1 MSKID
6 KLSVQGIR
14 SFGGSRETISFYTP
28 LTLIVGYNGSGKTT
42 IIECLKY
49 ATTGEQPP
57 NSKGGAFVHDPK
69 VGAPV
74 SLCGEK
80 EVLAQVKL
88 AFTSTSGHKCVAT
101 RSLQL
106 TVKKNS
112 RALKTLEGSLVYN
125 NNGERTVIS
134 SRVAQMDEFIPRE
147 LGVSRAIL
155 DYVIFCHQD
164 ESLWPMSEP
173 AALKKQF
180 DQIFE
185 AMRYT
190 KAIDNLKVLRKKQ
203 GEELA
208 KLKIFEEQDR
218 INKEK
223 GDRAEKRSMALQNDI
238 EESRERCNALTL
250 EMEELQEQ
258 IREKHEQANSYL
270 NIVNDLKFK
279 RDQLAYREGSIAD
292 IKMTLEE
299 LPEDDAYLE
308 NALAQYEER
317 MARYEE
323 EANEN
328 KAQYAELQKDLAQS
342 RRELSAKLA
351 EQGKHQS
358 DKDKYE
364 RQLQSR
370 MQLVRDA
377 AELHGFRGY
386 DGDLKDAQIKAF
398 NERIQK
404 LLAEKK
410 RDLDR
415 AQKENARELDEAT
428 GVITEL
434 EGRKATTTQNRVFA
448 KQRMGAIEKR
458 INVLQMDINR
468 LDIDE
473 GAKAVLD
480 SQFEDVEGRLKKAN
494 ESLVNADYDNQLQQ
508 ENERLWQLE
517 SENEKLGRELMEC
530 TRLASERAQLDLRK
544 KELSDRKR
552 KLDTLTNTWKPKLDT
567 HVGTTWQTDTLEA
580 QFHDALKRQNKLVAE
595 ARQKRDSARDRQQ
608 KVDFKLKSAKD
619 LGVKNADEA
628 QRCRS
633 AVVNALQAVRD
644 GATIDDYEEEVKMH
658 EEDVETYTTDISL
671 LDALADY
678 YRGCQKTLQEKNKC
692 RLCDRN
698 FDDKSNVSKSRFSDK
713 LIKFLD
719 PNKKE
724 KAEEDL
730 ASSAALLDSLR
741 KVKTQYETYQRL
753 MAELPSVKEEVASL
767 GAECET
773 LGRQLEEHDSVVS
786 AEEGKLNDIES
797 LNKTVISIT
806 QALKDIKDSE
816 AQVDRIMSQQSSGT
830 VSRSADEIHELQA
843 TCNEQ
848 IRSMKNKISKIT
860 SDRQRMK
867 DQINSLELEKSEL
880 RNKLSKALNQ
890 LERKKDFQNQI
901 QTLKEDQVHQRDL
914 ISQADQELESIEPEI
929 AEARSVRDDTLQR
942 GRAKEQ
948 AIAEER
954 DKVADSV
961 TELKM
966 VENDIQD
973 YIDRGGPSNLAANQ
987 RAIASLEKSIAAL
1000 DKEISDLTVRTNKLK
1015 QDIDNGDRKK
1025 QNISN
1030 NLKYRQNL
1038 QQLEILRR
1046 DIEELES
1053 RDADEDY
1060 KTLIA
1065 EAKQLENRHNR
1076 LVADRGSIMGQMK
1089 TKDEELERLLLEWEQ
1104 EYKSA
1109 AKKYRESH
1117 IKVETT
1123 KAAIEDLGRYISAL
1137 DTAIMRYHSLKME
1150 EVNRIAG
1157 ELWQSTYQGTDI
1169 DTILIRSDNEN
1180 ATTGRRSYNYRVC
1193 MVKQDTEMDMRGR
1206 CSAGQKVLA
1215 SIIIRLALAESFGVN
1230 CGLIALD
1237 EPTTNLDK
1245 DNIKSLAE
1253 SLHAIIKARQAQ
1265 SNFQLI
1271 VITHDEEFLR
1281 HMRCSDFCDSFF
1293 RVRRDDKQNSVITK
1307 ESITRV
1313 L

>member
-69 VGAPV
+69 
-74 SLCGEK
+74 LCGEK

-88 AFTSTSGHKCVAT
+88 AFTSTSGHKCVST

-112 RALKTLEGSLVYN
+112 RSLKTLEGSLVYN

-238 EESRERCNALTL
+238 EESREKCTALTL

-258 IREKHEQANSYL
+258 IREKHEHANSYL

-279 RDQLAYREGSIAD
+279 RDQLTYREGSIAD

-328 KAQYAELQKDLAQS
+328 KAQYAELQKDLTKS

-428 GVITEL
+428 SVITEL

-448 KQRMGAIEKR
+448 KQRMGAIDKR
-458 INVLQMDINR
+458 INVLQMDIKR

-473 GAKAVLD
+473 GAKAILD
-480 SQFEDVEGRLKKAN
+480 SQFEDVESRLKKAN
-494 ESLVNADYDNQLQQ
+494 ESLANADYDSQLQQ
-508 ENERLWQLE
+508 ENEKLWQLE

-567 HVGTTWQTDTLEA
+567 LIGTTWQTGTLES
-580 QFHDALKRQNKLVAE
+580 QFHDALKRQNKIVAE
-595 ARQKRDSARDRQQ
+595 ARQKRDSVRDKQQ
-608 KVDFKLKSAKD
+608 KVDFRLKSAKD
-619 LGVKNADEA
+619 AGAKNSDEA

-633 AVVNALQAVRD
+633 AVVDALQAVRD
-644 GATIDDYEEEVKMH
+644 GASIDDYEEEVKMH
-658 EEDVETYTTDISL
+658 EEDVETYATDISL

-678 YRGCQKTLQEKNKC
+678 YRGCQKTLLEKNKC

-698 FDDKSNVSKSRFSDK
+698 FDDKSNVAKSRFSDK

-730 ASSAALLDSLR
+730 ANSTALLDSLR
-741 KVKTQYETYQRL
+741 KVKAQYETYKRL
-753 MAELPSVKEEVASL
+753 ITELPSVKEE
-767 GAECET
+767 
-773 LGRQLEEHDSVVS
+773 LEEHD
-786 AEEGKLNDIES
+786 AIS
-797 LNKTVISIT
+797 LNKTVIGIT
-806 QALKDIKDSE
+806 QALKDIRDSE

-843 TCNEQ
+843 SCNEQ
-848 IRSMKNKISKIT
+848 IRSMKNKISKTT

-880 RNKLSKALNQ
+880 RNNLSKALNQ

-901 QTLKEDQVHQRDL
+901 QTLKEDQLHQRDL
-914 ISQADQELESIEPEI
+914 ISRADQELESIEPEI
-929 AEARSVRDDTLQR
+929 AEARS
-942 GRAKEQ
+942 EQ

-973 YIDRGGPSNLAANQ
+973 YIDRGGSSNLAANQ
-987 RAIASLEKSIAAL
+987 RAIASLEKSIASL

-1030 NLKYRQNL
+1030 NLKYRLNL

-1046 DIEELES
+1046 DIEDLES
-1053 RDADEDY
+1053 Q
-1060 KTLIA
+1060 
-1065 EAKQLENRHNR
+1065 AKQLENRHNR
-1076 LVADRGSIMGQMK
+1076 LMK

-1150 EVNRIAG
+1150 E
-1157 ELWQSTYQGTDI
+1157 STYQGTDI

-1193 MVKQDTEMDMRGR
+1193 M
-1206 CSAGQKVLA
+1206 KVLA
-1215 SIIIRLALAESFGVN
+1215 SIIIRLALAESFG
-1230 CGLIALD
+1230 
-1237 EPTTNLDK
+1237 PTTNLDK

-1271 VITHDEEFLR
+1271 VITHDE
-1281 HMRCSDFCDSFF
+1281 DFF

>member
-14 SFGGSRETISFYTP
+14 SFGGTRETISFYTP

-69 VGAPV
+69 
-74 SLCGEK
+74 LCGEK

-88 AFTSTSGHKCVAT
+88 AFTSTGGLKFVST

-112 RALKTLEGSLVYN
+112 RSLKTLEGSLACN
-125 NNGERTVIS
+125 NNGERTVTS
-134 SRVAQMDEFIPRE
+134 SRVAQMDEWIPRE

-190 KAIDNLKVLRKKQ
+190 KAIDNLKLLRKKQ
-203 GEELA
+203 GEELS

-223 GDRAEKRSMALQNDI
+223 GDRTEKRCTALEKEI
-238 EESRERCNALTL
+238 ESARDQCAAMSA
-250 EMEELQEQ
+250 EMEQLQEET
-258 IREKHEQANSYL
+258 REKHEQANSFL

-279 RDQLAYREGSIAD
+279 RDQLKYREGAIAD
-292 IKMTLEE
+292 LKMTLEE
-299 LPEDDAYLE
+299 LPEDDEYLRD
-308 NALAQYEER
+308 ALAQYEER
-317 MARYEE
+317 MARYQED
-323 EANEN
+323 ADQN
-328 KAQYAELQKDLAQS
+328 KAQYAELQNDLNQS
-342 RRELSAKLA
+342 RKELSAKFA

-364 RQLQSR
+364 RQLRTR
-370 MQLVRDA
+370 MELVQQA

-386 DGDLKDAQIKAF
+386 DGELKDSQVKAF

-415 AQKENARELDEAT
+415 VQKENAREVDQAAR
-428 GVITEL
+428 VISDL
-434 EGRKATTTQNRVFA
+434 EGRKATMTTNRVHA
-448 KQRMGAIEKR
+448 KQRLTAIDKR

-473 GAKAVLD
+473 GAKAILD
-480 SQFEDVEGRLKKAN
+480 SQFEDVETRLQKAN
-494 ESLVNADYDNQLQQ
+494 EALTSADFDNILQQ
-508 ENERLWQLE
+508 DNEKLWQLE
-517 SENEKLGRELMEC
+517 SENEKLGRELIEC

-552 KLDTLTNTWKPKLDT
+552 KLDTLTNTWKSKLDT
-567 HVGTTWQTDTLEA
+567 HVGSSWQTETLET
-580 QFHDALKRQNKLVAE
+580 QYHDALKRQNKAVAE
-595 ARQKRDSARDRQQ
+595 ARQKRDSARDKRQ
-608 KVDFKLKSAKD
+608 KVDYRLKSAKD
-619 LGVKNADEA
+619 LGQKKTLEA
-628 QRCRS
+628 TRCRD
-633 AVVNALQAVRD
+633 AVVAALRTVRD
-644 GATIDDYEEEVKMH
+644 GATIDDYEEEVKLH

-678 YRGCQKTLQEKNKC
+678 YRSCQKVLEDKNKC
-692 RLCDRN
+692 RLCDRH
-698 FDDKSNVSKSRFSDK
+698 FDDHQHVAKSRFSDK
-713 LIKFLD
+713 LVKFLD
-719 PNKKE
+719 PGKKE

-730 ASSAALLDSLR
+730 TNSTAILKSLR
-741 KVKTQYETYQRL
+741 KVKGPYETYQRL
-753 MAELPSVKEEVASL
+753 MGELPGIKEESSTL
-767 GAECET
+767 EAECEA
-773 LGRQLEEHDSVVS
+773 LERELEEHDAVVS
-786 AEEGKLNDIES
+786 AEEGKLQDIES
-797 LNKTVISIT
+797 LNKTVINIT
-806 QALKDIKDSE
+806 QTLKDIKDSE
-816 AQVDRIMSQQSSGT
+816 GQVDRIMSQQSSSAGG
-830 VSRSADEIHELQA
+830 RSADEIHELQA
-843 TCNEQ
+843 SCNEQ
-848 IRSMKNKISKIT
+848 IRSVKSKILKIST
-860 SDRQRMK
+860 DRQRTK
-867 DQINSLELEKSEL
+867 DQINALELEKSEL

-901 QTLKEDQVHQRDL
+901 QTLKDDQAHQREL
-914 ISQADQELESIEPEI
+914 ISKADEDLESIEPEL
-929 AEARSVRDDTLQR
+929 AEARSARDDVLQR

-948 AIAEER
+948 TIAEER
-954 DKVADSV
+954 DRVADSV

-966 VENDIQD
+966 VESDIQD

-987 RAIASLEKSIAAL
+987 RAIASLEKSIARL

-1030 NLKYRQNL
+1030 NLKYRENL
-1038 QQLEILRR
+1038 QELETLRR
-1046 DIEELES
+1046 DIDELES

-1065 EAKQLENRHNR
+1065 EARALENRYNR
-1076 LVADRGSIMGQMK
+1076 LVADRGSLMGEMK
-1089 TKDEELERLLLEWEQ
+1089 TKDQELGRLIAEWEQ
-1104 EYKSA
+1104 EYKQAS
-1109 AKKYRESH
+1109 KKYRESH

-1123 KAAIEDLGRYISAL
+1123 KAAIEDLGRYSGAL
-1137 DTAIMRYHSLKME
+1137 DNAIMKYHSVKME

-1157 ELWQSTYQGTDI
+1157 ELWTSTYQGTDI

>member
-69 VGAPV
+69 
-74 SLCGEK
+74 LCGEK

-88 AFTSTSGHKCVAT
+88 AFTSTSGLKCVST

-112 RALKTLEGSLVYN
+112 RSLKTLEGSLVYN

-238 EESRERCNALTL
+238 EESREKCTALTD

-299 LPEDDAYLE
+299 LSEDDAYLE

-317 MARYEE
+317 MAHYEE
-323 EANEN
+323 EANQN
-328 KAQYAELQKDLAQS
+328 KAQYAELQQDLTQS

-404 LLAEKK
+404 LLADKK

-428 GVITEL
+428 SVITEL

-448 KQRMGAIEKR
+448 KQRMGAIDKR

-473 GAKAVLD
+473 GAKAILD
-480 SQFEDVEGRLKKAN
+480 SQFEDVESRLKKAN
-494 ESLVNADYDNQLQQ
+494 ESLANADYDSQLQQ

-567 HVGTTWQTDTLEA
+567 HIGTAWQTDTLEA
-580 QFHDALKRQNKLVAE
+580 QFHDALKRQNKTVAE
-595 ARQKRDSARDRQQ
+595 ARQKRDWARDRQQ
-608 KVDFKLKSAKD
+608 KVDFRMKSAKD
-619 LGVKNADEA
+619 ASAKNSDEA
-628 QRCRS
+628 QRCLS
-633 AVVNALQAVRD
+633 AVVGALQAVRD

-678 YRGCQKTLQEKNKC
+678 YRGCQKTLMEKNKC
-692 RLCDRN
+692 RLCDRS

-730 ASSAALLDSLR
+730 ANSTALLDSLR
-741 KVKTQYETYQRL
+741 KVKVQYETYQ
-753 MAELPSVKEEVASL
+753 VASL
-767 GAECET
+767 ESECEA
-773 LGRQLEEHDSVVS
+773 LERQLEEHDAIVGV
-786 AEEGKLNDIES
+786 EEGKLADIES

-806 QALKDIKDSE
+806 QALKDIRDSE
-816 AQVDRIMSQQSSGT
+816 AQVDRIMTQQSSST

-843 TCNEQ
+843 SCNEQ
-848 IRSMKNKISKIT
+848 IRSMKNKISKT
-860 SDRQRMK
+860 MSDRQRIK
-867 DQINSLELEKSEL
+867 DQVNSLELEKSEL
-880 RNKLSKALNQ
+880 RNNLSRALNQ

-901 QTLKEDQVHQRDL
+901 QTLKEDQAHQRDL
-914 ISQADQELESIEPEI
+914 ISRADQELE
-929 AEARSVRDDTLQR
+929 SVRDDTLQ
-942 GRAKEQ
+942 Q
-948 AIAEER
+948 R

-987 RAIASLEKSIAAL
+987 RAIASLETSIASL

-1038 QQLEILRR
+1038 LQLEILRR
-1046 DIEELES
+1046 DIEDLES

-1060 KTLIA
+1060 RTLIA

-1076 LVADRGSIMGQMK
+1076 LMK

-1215 SIIIRLALAESFGVN
+1215 SIIIRLALAESFG
-1230 CGLIALD
+1230 
-1237 EPTTNLDK
+1237 PTTNLDK

>member
-69 VGAPV
+69 
-74 SLCGEK
+74 LCGEK

-88 AFTSTSGHKCVAT
+88 AFTSTGGLKCVAT

-106 TVKKNS
+106 TVKKTARS
-112 RALKTLEGSLVYN
+112 LKTLEGSLVYN

-190 KAIDNLKVLRKKQ
+190 KAIDNLKLLRKKQ
-203 GEELA
+203 GEELT

-238 EESRERCNALTL
+238 EEARDKCDALSV

-270 NIVNDLKFK
+270 GIVNDLKFK
-279 RDQLAYREGSIAD
+279 RDQLAYREGAIAD

-299 LPEDDAYLE
+299 LPDDDDHLE
-308 NALAQYEER
+308 HALAQYEER
-317 MARYEE
+317 MSRFQE
-323 EANEN
+323 EADQN
-328 KAQYAELQKDLAQS
+328 KAQYAELQRDLTQSRKDLS
-342 RRELSAKLA
+342 SKLA

-364 RQLQSR
+364 RQLQYR
-370 MQLVRDA
+370 KELVRDA

-386 DGDLKDAQIKAF
+386 DGDLMDSQVKAF
-398 NERIQK
+398 TDRIQK
-404 LLAEKK
+404 FLADKK
-410 RDLDR
+410 RDLER
-415 AQKENARELDEAT
+415 VQKENARELDDAT
-428 GVITEL
+428 TEITKL
-434 EGRKATTTQNRVFA
+434 EGRKATATQNRVFA
-448 KQRMGAIEKR
+448 KQRSNAIDKR
-458 INVLQMDINR
+458 VNVLQMDINR
-468 LDIDE
+468 LEIDE

-480 SQFEDVEGRLKKAN
+480 SQFEDVEGRLRKAN
-494 ESLVNADYDNQLQQ
+494 ESLASADFDAQLQQ
-508 ENERLWQLE
+508 ENEKLWQLE
-517 SENEKLGRELMEC
+517 SENEKLGRELIEC

-552 KLDTLTNTWKPKLDT
+552 KLDTLTSTWKPKLDA

-580 QFHDALKRQNKLVAE
+580 QFYDTLKRQNKVVAD
-595 ARQKRDSARDRQQ
+595 ARQKRDSAKDKRQ
-608 KVDFKLKSAKD
+608 KIDFQLKSAKD
-619 LGVKNADEA
+619 AGFKKTEEA
-628 QRCRS
+628 QRCKK
-633 AVVNALQAVRD
+633 VVVDALQTVRD
-644 GATIDDYEEEVKMH
+644 GATIEDYEEEVKLH
-658 EEDVETYTTDISL
+658 EDDVEAFTTDISL

-692 RLCDRN
+692 RLCDRQ
-698 FDDKSNVSKSRFSDK
+698 FDDKQNVAKSRFSDK
-713 LIKFLD
+713 LLKFLD

-724 KAEEDL
+724 RAEEDL
-730 ASSAALLDSLR
+730 ANSNAILSTLR
-741 KVKTQYETYQRL
+741 KVKSQYETYQRL
-753 MAELPSVKEEVASL
+753 VSELPAAKEEAASL
-767 GAECET
+767 EAECET
-773 LGRQLEEHDSVVS
+773 LERQLEEHDAIVG
-786 AEEGKLNDIES
+786 AEEGKLSDIES
-797 LNKTVISIT
+797 LNKTVINIT
-806 QALKDIKDSE
+806 QVLKDIKDSE

-843 TCNEQ
+843 SCSEQ
-848 IRSMKNKISKIT
+848 IRTMKNKISKT
-860 SDRQRMK
+860 TTDRQRMK
-867 DQINSLELEKSEL
+867 DQVNALELEKSEL
-880 RNKLSKALNQ
+880 RNKLGKALNQ

-901 QTLKEDQVHQRDL
+901 QTLKEDQAYQRNL
-914 ISQADQELESIEPEI
+914 VSEADQELESIEPQI
-929 AEARSVRDDTLQR
+929 VEARSVRDDTLQR

-966 VENDIQD
+966 VESDIQD
-973 YIDRGGPSNLAANQ
+973 YVERGGPSNLAANQ

-1000 DKEISDLTVRTNKLK
+1000 DNEISDLTVRTNKLK

-1046 DIEELES
+1046 DIEDLES

-1060 KTLIA
+1060 KTLIS

-1076 LVADRGSIMGQMK
+1076 LVAERGSIMGQMK
-1089 TKDEELERLLLEWEQ
+1089 TKDEELARLIAEWEQ
-1104 EYKSA
+1104 EYKNASR
-1109 AKKYRESH
+1109 KYRESH

-1123 KAAIEDLGRYISAL
+1123 KAAIEDLGRYGAAL
-1137 DTAIMRYHSLKME
+1137 DKAIMQYHSLKME

>member
-69 VGAPV
+69 
-74 SLCGEK
+74 LCGEK

-88 AFTSTSGHKCVAT
+88 AFTSTSGLKCVAT

-112 RALKTLEGSLVYN
+112 RSLKTLEGSLVYN

-238 EESRERCNALTL
+238 EESREKCTALTL

-299 LPEDDAYLE
+299 LSEDDAYLE

-328 KAQYAELQKDLAQS
+328 KAQYADLQKDLTQS

-428 GVITEL
+428 SVITEL

-448 KQRMGAIEKR
+448 KQRMGAIDKR

-473 GAKAVLD
+473 GAKAILD
-480 SQFEDVEGRLKKAN
+480 SQFEDVESRLKKAN
-494 ESLVNADYDNQLQQ
+494 ESLANADYDNQLQQ
-508 ENERLWQLE
+508 ENEKLWQLE

-552 KLDTLTNTWKPKLDT
+552 KLDTLTSTWKPKLDT
-567 HVGTTWQTDTLEA
+567 HVGTTWQTDTLEV
-580 QFHDALKRQNKLVAE
+580 QFHEALKRQNKLVTE
-595 ARQKRDSARDRQQ
+595 ARQKRDSVRDKQQ
-608 KVDFKLKSAKD
+608 KVDFRLKSAKD
-619 LGVKNADEA
+619 AGAKKSDES

-633 AVVNALQAVRD
+633 AVVGALQAVRD

-678 YRGCQKTLQEKNKC
+678 YRGCQKTLLEKNKC
-692 RLCDRN
+692 RLCDRS

-730 ASSAALLDSLR
+730 ANSTALLDSLR
-741 KVKTQYETYQRL
+741 KVKAQYETYQRL
-753 MAELPSVKEEVASL
+753 MIELPSVKEEIASL
-767 GAECET
+767 ESECET
-773 LGRQLEEHDSVVS
+773 LDRQLEEHD
-786 AEEGKLNDIES
+786 AIS
-797 LNKTVISIT
+797 LNKT
-806 QALKDIKDSE
+806 DSE
-816 AQVDRIMSQQSSGT
+816 AQVDRIMTQQSSGT
-830 VSRSADEIHELQA
+830 VSRS
-843 TCNEQ
+843 Q
-848 IRSMKNKISKIT
+848 IRSMKNKISKTT

-880 RNKLSKALNQ
+880 RNNLSKALNQ

-901 QTLKEDQVHQRDL
+901 QTLKEDQ
-914 ISQADQELESIEPEI
+914 ELE
-929 AEARSVRDDTLQR
+929 SVRDDTLQR
-942 GRAKEQ
+942 GH
-948 AIAEER
+948 
-954 DKVADSV
+954 KVADSV

-987 RAIASLEKSIAAL
+987 RAIASLEKSIASL

-1053 RDADEDY
+1053 P
-1060 KTLIA
+1060 
-1065 EAKQLENRHNR
+1065 KQLENRHNR
-1076 LVADRGSIMGQMK
+1076 LMK

-1123 KAAIEDLGRYISAL
+1123 KAAIEDLARYISAL

-1150 EVNRIAG
+1150 E
-1157 ELWQSTYQGTDI
+1157 STYQGTDI

-1193 MVKQDTEMDMRGR
+1193 M
-1206 CSAGQKVLA
+1206 KVLA
-1215 SIIIRLALAESFGVN
+1215 SIIIRLALAESFG
-1230 CGLIALD
+1230 
-1237 EPTTNLDK
+1237 PTTNLDK

-1271 VITHDEEFLR
+1271 VITHDE
-1281 HMRCSDFCDSFF
+1281 DFF

>member
-69 VGAPV
+69 
-74 SLCGEK
+74 LCGEK

-88 AFTSTSGHKCVAT
+88 AFTSTSGLKFVAT

-106 TVKKNS
+106 TVKKTTRS
-112 RALKTLEGSLVYN
+112 LKTLEGSLACN
-125 NNGERTVIS
+125 NNGERTVTS
-134 SRVAQMDEFIPRE
+134 SRVAQMDEWIPRE

-190 KAIDNLKVLRKKQ
+190 KAIDNLKLLRKKQ
-203 GEELA
+203 GEELS

-223 GDRAEKRSMALQNDI
+223 GDRAEKRATELEAEI
-238 EESRERCNALTL
+238 EAARAKCKTMSA
-250 EMEELQEQ
+250 EMEDLQEQ
-258 IREKHEQANSYL
+258 IREKHEQANSFL
-270 NIVNDLKFK
+270 RIVNDLKFK
-279 RDQLAYREGSIAD
+279 RDQLTYREGAISD
-292 IKMTLEE
+292 LKMTLEE
-299 LPEDDAYLE
+299 LSEDDEYLK
-308 NALAQYEER
+308 NALEQYEER
-317 MARYEE
+317 MSRYQE
-323 EANEN
+323 EADEN
-328 KAQYAELQKDLAQS
+328 KIQYNELQRDMTNS
-342 RRELSAKLA
+342 RKELSLKLA

-358 DKDKYE
+358 DQDKYE

-370 MQLVRDA
+370 MELVRQA
-377 AELHGFRGY
+377 AEMHGFRGY
-386 DGDLKDAQIKAF
+386 DGDLKDSQIKTF

-404 LLAEKK
+404 LLADKK
-410 RDLDR
+410 RDLER
-415 AQKENARELDEAT
+415 VQKENARELDQAT
-428 GVITEL
+428 SVITEL
-434 EGRKATTTQNRVFA
+434 EGRKATMTQNRVFA
-448 KQRMGAIEKR
+448 KQRLGAIEKR
-458 INVLQMDINR
+458 VNVLQMDINR

-473 GAKAVLD
+473 GAKAILD
-480 SQFEDVEGRLKKAN
+480 SQFEDVESRLKKAN
-494 ESLVNADYDNQLQQ
+494 ESLVAADFDAQLQQ
-508 ENERLWQLE
+508 DNEKLWQLE

-552 KLDTLTNTWKPKLDT
+552 KLDTLTNTWKSKLDT
-567 HVGTTWQTDTLEA
+567 HVGTAWQTETLES
-580 QFHDALKRQNKLVAE
+580 QYHDVIKRQNKVLAE
-595 ARQKRDSARDRQQ
+595 ARQKRESARDKHQ
-608 KVDFKLKSAKD
+608 KVDYRLKSAKET
-619 LGVKNADEA
+619 GQKKTAEA
-628 QRCRS
+628 SHCQET
-633 AVVNALQAVRD
+633 VVNALKSVRD
-644 GATIDDYEEEVKMH
+644 GATIEDYEEEYKLH
-658 EEDVETYTTDISL
+658 EEDVETYQTDISL

-678 YRGCQKTLQEKNKC
+678 YRGCQKTLQDKNKC
-692 RLCDRN
+692 RLCDRG
-698 FDDKSNVSKSRFSDK
+698 FDDKQNVAKSRFSDK
-713 LIKFLD
+713 LVKFLD

-730 ASSAALLDSLR
+730 ANSTNLLNSLR
-741 KVKTQYETYQRL
+741 KVKPQYETYQRL
-753 MAELPSVKEEVASL
+753 MAEIPGVKEECSSL
-767 GAECET
+767 EAECEA
-773 LGRQLEEHDSVVS
+773 LERQLEEHDAIVS
-786 AEEGKLNDIES
+786 AEEEKLNDIES
-797 LNKTVISIT
+797 LNKTVINIT

-816 AQVDRIMSQQSSGT
+816 SQVDRIMSQQSSS
-830 VSRSADEIHELQA
+830 VASRSADEIHELQA

-848 IRSMKNKISKIT
+848 IRSLKNKILKT
-860 SDRQRMK
+860 STERQRMK
-867 DQINSLELEKSEL
+867 DQLNALELEKSEL

-901 QTLKEDQVHQRDL
+901 QTLKDDQTHQREL
-914 ISQADQELESIEPEI
+914 ISKADEDLEKIEPEI
-929 AEARSVRDDTLQR
+929 AEARSLRNDTLQK
-942 GRAKEQ
+942 GRTKEQ
-948 AIAEER
+948 GIVEER
-954 DKVADSV
+954 DKVANSV

-966 VENDIQD
+966 VECDIQD
-973 YIDRGGPSNLAANQ
+973 YIDRGGPSNLASNE
-987 RAIASLEKSIAAL
+987 RAITALEKSISGL

-1030 NLKYRQNL
+1030 NIKYRQNL
-1038 QQLEILRR
+1038 QQLEVLRR
-1046 DIEELES
+1046 DIQDLEA

-1060 KTLIA
+1060 RTLAA
-1065 EAKQLENRHNR
+1065 EAKQLENRHSR
-1076 LVADRGSIMGQMK
+1076 LVAERGSVMGQMT
-1089 TKDEELERLLLEWEQ
+1089 TKDKELERVLEEWNQ
-1104 EYKSA
+1104 EYKDA
-1109 AKKYRESH
+1109 AKKFRESH

-1123 KAAIEDLGRYISAL
+1123 KAAIEDLGRYSAAL
-1137 DTAIMRYHSLKME
+1137 DKAIMQYHSLKME

-1180 ATTGRRSYNYRVC
+1180 ASTGRRSYNYRVC

>member
-69 VGAPV
+69 
-74 SLCGEK
+74 LCGEK

-112 RALKTLEGSLVYN
+112 RSLKTLEGSLVYN

-238 EESRERCNALTL
+238 EESREKCTALTL
-250 EMEELQEQ
+250 EMDELQEQ

-279 RDQLAYREGSIAD
+279 RDQLAYRESSIAD

-299 LPEDDAYLE
+299 LSEDDAYLE
-308 NALAQYEER
+308 NTLAQYEER

-328 KAQYAELQKDLAQS
+328 KAQYAGLQKDLTQS

-386 DGDLKDAQIKAF
+386 DGELKDAQIKAF

-428 GVITEL
+428 SVITEL

-448 KQRMGAIEKR
+448 KQRMGAIDKR

-473 GAKAVLD
+473 GAKAILD
-480 SQFEDVEGRLKKAN
+480 SQFEDVESRLKKAN
-494 ESLVNADYDNQLQQ
+494 ESLANADYDNQLQQ
-508 ENERLWQLE
+508 ENEKMWQLE

-552 KLDTLTNTWKPKLDT
+552 KLDTLTSTWKPKLDT

-580 QFHDALKRQNKLVAE
+580 QFHEALKRQNKLVAE
-595 ARQKRDSARDRQQ
+595 ARQKRNSVRDKQQ
-608 KVDFKLKSAKD
+608 KVDFRLRSAKD
-619 LGVKNADEA
+619 AGAKKSDEA

-633 AVVNALQAVRD
+633 AVVGALQAVRD

-678 YRGCQKTLQEKNKC
+678 YHGCQKTLLEKNKC
-692 RLCDRN
+692 RLCDRS

-730 ASSAALLDSLR
+730 ANSTALLDSLR
-741 KVKTQYETYQRL
+741 KVKAQYETYQRL
-753 MAELPSVKEEVASL
+753 MTELPSVKEEIASL
-767 GAECET
+767 ESECET
-773 LGRQLEEHDSVVS
+773 LDRQLEEHD
-786 AEEGKLNDIES
+786 AIS
-797 LNKTVISIT
+797 LNKT
-806 QALKDIKDSE
+806 DSE
-816 AQVDRIMSQQSSGT
+816 AQVDRIMTQQSSGT
-830 VSRSADEIHELQA
+830 LQA
-843 TCNEQ
+843 SCNEQ
-848 IRSMKNKISKIT
+848 IRLMKNKISKTT

-880 RNKLSKALNQ
+880 RNNLSKALNQ

-901 QTLKEDQVHQRDL
+901 QTLKEDQ
-914 ISQADQELESIEPEI
+914 ELESIEPEI

-942 GRAKEQ
+942 GH
-948 AIAEER
+948 
-954 DKVADSV
+954 KVADSV

-973 YIDRGGPSNLAANQ
+973 YIDRG
-987 RAIASLEKSIAAL
+987 AITSLEKSITSL
-1000 DKEISDLTVRTNKLK
+1000 DKDISDLTVRTNKLK

-1053 RDADEDY
+1053 P
-1060 KTLIA
+1060 KH
-1065 EAKQLENRHNR
+1065 LENRHNR
-1076 LVADRGSIMGQMK
+1076 LMK

-1123 KAAIEDLGRYISAL
+1123 KAAIEDLARYISAL

-1150 EVNRIAG
+1150 E
-1157 ELWQSTYQGTDI
+1157 STYQGTDI

-1193 MVKQDTEMDMRGR
+1193 M
-1206 CSAGQKVLA
+1206 KVLA
-1215 SIIIRLALAESFGVN
+1215 SIIIRLALAESFG
-1230 CGLIALD
+1230 
-1237 EPTTNLDK
+1237 PTTNLDK

-1271 VITHDEEFLR
+1271 VITHDE
-1281 HMRCSDFCDSFF
+1281 DFF

>member
-69 VGAPV
+69 
-74 SLCGEK
+74 LCGEK

-88 AFTSTSGHKCVAT
+88 AFTSTSGHKCVST

-112 RALKTLEGSLVYN
+112 RSLKTLEGSLVYN

-238 EESRERCNALTL
+238 EESREKCNALTL
-250 EMEELQEQ
+250 EMEQLQEQ

-279 RDQLAYREGSIAD
+279 RDQLTYREGSIAD

-299 LPEDDAYLE
+299 LSEDDEYLE

-317 MARYEE
+317 MARYGE

-328 KAQYAELQKDLAQS
+328 KAQYAELQKDLNQS
-342 RRELSAKLA
+342 RRELSTKLA

-386 DGDLKDAQIKAF
+386 DGDLKDAQIKTF

-428 GVITEL
+428 SVITDL

-448 KQRMGAIEKR
+448 KQRMGAIDKR
-458 INVLQMDINR
+458 TNVLQMDINR

-473 GAKAVLD
+473 GAKAILD
-480 SQFEDVEGRLKKAN
+480 NQFEDVESRLKKAN
-494 ESLVNADYDNQLQQ
+494 ESLAHADFDNQLQR
-508 ENERLWQLE
+508 ENEKLWQLE
-517 SENEKLGRELMEC
+517 TENEKLGRELMEC

-544 KELSDRKR
+544 KELSDRRR
-552 KLDTLTNTWKPKLDT
+552 KLETLTNTWKPKLDV
-567 HVGTTWQTDTLEA
+567 HVGTAWQTDTLEA
-580 QFHDALKRQNKLVAE
+580 QFNDALKRQNKVVAD
-595 ARQKRDSARDRQQ
+595 ARQKRDLARDKQQ

-619 LGVKNADEA
+619 VGAKKTDES

-633 AVVNALQAVRD
+633 AVVAALQAVRD

-678 YRGCQKTLQEKNKC
+678 YRGCQKMLQEKNKC
-692 RLCDRN
+692 RLCDRV

-713 LIKFLD
+713 LVKFLD

-730 ASSAALLDSLR
+730 ANSTALLNALR
-741 KVKTQYETYQRL
+741 KVKKQYETYQRL

-767 GAECET
+767 EAEFET
-773 LGRQLEEHDSVVS
+773 LGRQLEEHDAVVS

-797 LNKTVISIT
+797 LNKTVINIT
-806 QALKDIKDSE
+806 QAVKDIKDSE

-830 VSRSADEIHELQA
+830 VSRSADDIHELQA
-843 TCNEQ
+843 SCNEQ
-848 IRSMKNKISKIT
+848 IRSTKNKLSKTT

-867 DQINSLELEKSEL
+867 DQVNALELEKSEL

-901 QTLKEDQVHQRDL
+901 QTLKEDQAHQREL

-929 AEARSVRDDTLQR
+929 AEARSIRDDTLQR

-966 VENDIQD
+966 VESDIRD

-1060 KTLIA
+1060 KSLIT
-1065 EAKQLENRHNR
+1065 EARQLENRHNR